1 MRRRGEGQRETGM
14 ITDETIRLRSAEIQH
29 AIESR
34 ILTRTGG
41 RIQSL
46 DVKVTGDH
54 IVISGRTSCF
64 YHKQLALQGVL
75 DVTVAAGATFEFNID
90 VSGN

>member
-1 MRRRGEGQRETGM
+1 VL
-14 ITDETIRLRSAEIQH
+14 TDAKNLARSIEIQH

-34 ILTRTGG
+34 ILLRTGG

-46 DVKVTGDH
+46 NVKVTGDH

-75 DVTVAAGATFEFNID
+75 DVTGAAGATFEFN
-90 VSGN
+90 VEVQGA